1 MKIIS
6 NKICIIA
13 PSLQMGGIE
22 RELTILANFFV
33 DKGYEVYY
41 ITLLNLEPFFLLDDR
56 VKLIS
61 SPFEFNREKSIL
73 KYLSFYIKVFS
84 PFNGYLR
91 NKIKEIGP
99 DVIMCFGDV
108 FPQLCL
114 ISFFKIKIPF
124 YISNRSSP
132 NINYNIYF
140 EIFRR
145 LGYLIQKPTGVFAQT
160 SYAAER
166 KFKILGSDANIKI
179 IPNPAREIIEYN
191 VKKENWVV
199 AVGRLHKEKG
209 FDRLIRAFSTVN
221 APDWKLI
228 IAGTGI
234 HEIEIKKIAKE
245 YNLDD
250 RVSFLGKVE
259 NIDMLLSQSKI
270 FVLPSYREGF
280 PNALCEAMAAGL
292 PCISFD
298 IIAGPRDIIND
309 GVDGFLIKDG
319 DIPDMANKI
328 QYLIDHKV
336 VRDKIGLEE
345 KKIINRLS
353 IDNVGQLYLNCFF

>member
-1 MKIIS
+1 
-6 NKICIIA
+6 
-13 PSLQMGGIE
+13 
-22 RELTILANFFV
+22 
-33 DKGYEVYY
+33 
-41 ITLLNLEPFFLLDDR
+41 LNVEPFFSIDKK
-56 VKLIS
+56 VNLIN
-61 SPFEFNREKSIL
+61 SPFKFSRKKSIF
-73 KYLSFYIKVFS
+73 KYISFYVKVFS
-84 PFNGYLR
+84 PIKGYLR
-91 NKIKEIGP
+91 NKIKEIKP

-108 FPQLCL
+108 FPQLAL
-114 ISFFKIKIPF
+114 ISLFNIKIPY

-132 NINYNIYF
+132 SIKYNIYF
-140 EIFRR
+140 EMFRK

-160 SYAAER
+160 SYAADR
-166 KFKILGSDANIKI
+166 KFKILGYDANIKI

-191 VKKENWVV
+191 VEKENWVV

-209 FDRLIRAFSTVN
+209 FDRLIEAFSMVN

-234 HEIEIKKIAKE
+234 HEKEIKNVAKE
-245 YNLDD
+245 YSVQD
-250 RVSFLGKVE
+250 RVNFLGNVE
-259 NIDMLLSQSKI
+259 NIDKLLSQSKI

-319 DIPDMANKI
+319 DIVNMANKI
-328 QYLIDHKV
+328 QYLIDNKV
-336 VRDKIGLEE
+336 IRDKIGIEA

-353 IDNVGQLYLNCFF
+353 INNIGQLYLKYFFKTI